1 MNGIIVVDKPEGY
14 TSRDVVNLISKEFQT
29 KKVGHTGTLDPLATG
44 VLVVCVGDYTKFVSK
59 ITNHD
64 KTYLATIQFGYETDT
79 LDITGMKIK
88 ESSVIPTKE
97 TLLEVLKTFI
107 GPQEQE
113 VPAYSAKKVHGKKLY
128 EYARA
133 GEEVPLPVVPIEIYD
148 LQLLHYENSIAT
160 ISCSVSK
167 GTYIRSLIRDIG
179 RKLGCPCI
187 MKDLLRTKQGNFSI
201 EQAYRMEQ
209 LSLDINLI
217 KIEDALQMTCE
228 YDTIVVSSELERK
241 IRNGAVLP
249 KNFCGRYA
257 IFLNQQQE
265 FLAIY
270 QTYSKN
276 EELMKPWKVFYKEDT
291 R

>member
-59 ITNHD
+59 IANHD

-133 GEEVPLPVVPIEIYD
+133 GKKVSLPVVPIEIYD

-167 GTYIRSLIRDIG
+167 GTYIRSLIRDIAYACNTVG
-179 RKLGCPCI
+179 V
-187 MKDLLRTKQGNFSI
+187 MKSLRRIQVGNFSI
-201 EQAYRMEQ
+201 TDSN
-209 LSLDINLI
+209 SLIDVQNGQVNLLTFRNI
-217 KIEDALQMTCE
+217 LEFETYELNDSE
-228 YDTIVVSSELERK
+228 YYLVSHRNELK
-241 IRNGAVLP
+241 LP
-249 KNFCGRYA
+249 FTASY
-257 IFLNQQQE
+257 IL
-265 FLAIY
+265 LIY
-270 QTYSKN
+270 QTKEIALYIYEKQKYRPILMFDKN
-276 EELMKPWKVFYKEDT
+276 DSI